1 MSSSSKEKQEF
12 REKVLAERQ
21 KISARDWKEKSDKII
36 SSLLNLDSF
45 KLAKTVHTY
54 ISMNQRREV
63 CTDTLLEYLINSE
76 KRVVVPV
83 TDFSEGTLTHS
94 EIKSLSDLKT
104 NKWGVAEPV
113 QISEVDTGKLDLVVV
128 PMAAADRAGSRLG
141 YGKGF
146 YDRFLSETNARK
158 VGLVF
163 ESFLFDKIPTEEFDE
178 KLDIIITEEEVIF
191 A

>member
-1 MSSSSKEKQEF
+1 MSSASKKKQEL

-21 KISARDWKEKSDKII
+21 KISARDWKEKSDQII
-36 SSLLNLDSF
+36 STLINHDSF
-45 KLAKTVHTY
+45 KVAKTVHTY

-83 TDFSEGTLTHS
+83 TNFSEGTLSHS
-94 EIKSLSDLKT
+94 GITSLSDLKT
-104 NKWGVAEPV
+104 NKWGVAEPA
-113 QISEVDTGKLDLVVV
+113 QISKVDMGELDLIIV
-128 PMAAADRAGSRLG
+128 PMAAADRARNRLG

-146 YDRFLSETNARK
+146 YDRFLSETNAQK

-163 ESFLFDKIPTEEFDE
+163 ESFLFDEIPTEEFDE
-178 KLDIIITEEEVIF
+178 KLDMIISEEEVIF